1 MRRRFFAIFALM
13 GAFGLFLS
21 SVASA
26 DPVTR
31 SVSGTL
37 VNSCSDTGDPVGIWM
52 VVWDGST
59 QISSATV
66 GVGGGYMITNVP
78 PGNYTVSPYSPAG
91 CGSVPD
97 RTAVDLTTSDATG
110 IDFELVKV
118 FSIVGTVTG
127 CPGADGVGASD
138 VTLNLLDAGTQIA
151 TTTTDD
157 SGDYFFQYKPAKD
170 GYSVEVVPGSGCGA
184 DPAVIPVNLS
194 TNDVTGVDFALTAD
208 GCDTG
213 SSFGSVDLS
222 TIFGSLGSSEFCSS

>member
-66 GVGGGYMITNVP
+66 GGGWRIHDHERSSGQLHGQSILAGWMRIRTRQDGGRSDDVRRDRDRLRVG
-78 PGNYTVSPYSPAG
+78 
-91 CGSVPD
+91 
-97 RTAVDLTTSDATG
+97 
-110 IDFELVKV
+110 E
-118 FSIVGTVTG
+118 
-127 CPGADGVGASD
+127 GVQHRRNCHW
-138 VTLNLLDAGTQIA
+138 V
-151 TTTTDD
+151 
-157 SGDYFFQYKPAKD
+157 
-170 GYSVEVVPGSGCGA
+170 SGC
-184 DPAVIPVNLS
+184 
-194 TNDVTGVDFALTAD
+194 
-208 GCDTG
+208 
-213 SSFGSVDLS
+213 
-222 TIFGSLGSSEFCSS
+222 

>member
-1 MRRRFFAIFALM
+1 M
-13 GAFGLFLS
+13 
-21 SVASA
+21 
-26 DPVTR
+26 
-31 SVSGTL
+31 
-37 VNSCSDTGDPVGIWM
+37 
-52 VVWDGST
+52 
-59 QISSATV
+59 
-66 GVGGGYMITNVP
+66 
-78 PGNYTVSPYSPAG
+78 
-91 CGSVPD
+91 
-97 RTAVDLTTSDATG
+97 
-110 IDFELVKV
+110 

-184 DPAVIPVNLS
+184 DPAAIPVNLS